1 MERAARSSSG
11 LTWLAAAFGAAAC
24 ALAGEIGA
32 DSRWLAA
39 VGAAIVRLGRIP
51 HAIPYATAPSNGWH
65 DAPALGQLC
74 FHALEVA
81 LGDRGLL
88 LAQVAAVGVA
98 LAALAVDLRRAG
110 ARDGAGAAVV
120 LAVVAAV
127 PATFFVVRAQLFS
140 LALFPVLA
148 AILRDD
154 ARRPSRRI
162 WLAPP
167 LLALWANLHGGVLV
181 GAALAGTYLVLHR
194 ARRAPRSTAALL
206 ACVAAA
212 LVATPAG
219 LRSVDYYR
227 AVLGGA
233 TAATHF
239 GLWAP
244 LSLHSGL
251 DLLTIAIGLPLLV
264 CALRSRPP
272 AWELV
277 ALVALAAMSVEAQRD
292 AVWLLLLAAVPAA
305 RAFGSAGAGVL
316 SHRTVVLCA
325 FVPVAMLALGAARPV
340 AASGGGQRLLRE
352 AARAAHGTPILAD
365 PVDAERLAADGTRIW
380 IGNPLEA
387 FRPADQRAYLD
398 WLRGDARGDRVL
410 AHVRVVVTLRGG
422 EPQLRLASDS
432 SFRELDRDA
441 GAVLYGR

>member
-181 GAALAGTYLVLHR
+181 GAALDGRAPRLRRRGARRDARRAALGRLLPRRPRRRDGSDALRPVGAALAPFGPRSLDDRDRAAAARLRPAVAPAGVGARR
-194 ARRAPRSTAALL
+194 ARRARGD
-206 ACVAAA
+206 V
-212 LVATPAG
+212 G
-219 LRSVDYYR
+219 R
-227 AVLGGA
+227 
-233 TAATHF
+233 
-239 GLWAP
+239 
-244 LSLHSGL
+244 
-251 DLLTIAIGLPLLV
+251 
-264 CALRSRPP
+264 
-272 AWELV
+272 
-277 ALVALAAMSVEAQRD
+277 
-292 AVWLLLLAAVPAA
+292 
-305 RAFGSAGAGVL
+305 
-316 SHRTVVLCA
+316 
-325 FVPVAMLALGAARPV
+325 GAAR
-340 AASGGGQRLLRE
+340 R
-352 AARAAHGTPILAD
+352 
-365 PVDAERLAADGTRIW
+365 RLAAAARSGARRARLRLGRCGRALAPHRRPLRI
-380 IGNPLEA
+380 
-387 FRPADQRAYLD
+387 RPR
-398 WLRGDARGDRVL
+398 RDARARRRSPGCSLGRRAAAAARSGSRRTRHADPRGPRRRRAARRRRH
-410 AHVRVVVTLRGG
+410 AH
-422 EPQLRLASDS
+422 
-432 SFRELDRDA
+432 LDRQP
-441 GAVLYGR
+441 

>member
-65 DAPALGQLC
+65 DAPALG
-74 FHALEVA
+74 VA

-148 AILRDD
+148 AILRDV

-181 GAALAGTYLVLHR
+181 GAALAGTYLVLH
-194 ARRAPRSTAALL
+194 
-206 ACVAAA
+206 
-212 LVATPAG
+212 
-219 LRSVDYYR
+219 
-227 AVLGGA
+227 
-233 TAATHF
+233 
-239 GLWAP
+239 
-244 LSLHSGL
+244 
-251 DLLTIAIGLPLLV
+251 
-264 CALRSRPP
+264 
-272 AWELV
+272 
-277 ALVALAAMSVEAQRD
+277 
-292 AVWLLLLAAVPAA
+292 
-305 RAFGSAGAGVL
+305 
-316 SHRTVVLCA
+316 
-325 FVPVAMLALGAARPV
+325 
-340 AASGGGQRLLRE
+340 
-352 AARAAHGTPILAD
+352 
-365 PVDAERLAADGTRIW
+365 
-380 IGNPLEA
+380 
-387 FRPADQRAYLD
+387 
-398 WLRGDARGDRVL
+398 
-410 AHVRVVVTLRGG
+410 
-422 EPQLRLASDS
+422 
-432 SFRELDRDA
+432 
-441 GAVLYGR
+441 